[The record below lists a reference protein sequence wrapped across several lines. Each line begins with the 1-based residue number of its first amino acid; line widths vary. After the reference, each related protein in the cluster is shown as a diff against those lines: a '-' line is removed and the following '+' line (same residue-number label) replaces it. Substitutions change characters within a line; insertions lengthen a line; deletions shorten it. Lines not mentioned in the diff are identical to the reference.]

1 MSRLVI
7 FNKPFRVLSQFS
19 ADGDKQT
26 LADYIDIKDVYPAG
40 RRDYDSEGLMLLTD
54 DGRLQARITNPKN
67 RSYKVYLVQ
76 LEGEINRK
84 AIVRLQRGVELNDG
98 LTLPARARKVYPPED
113 LWARNPPIRER
124 RNQPTSWLEI
134 QIREGRN
141 RQIRRMTAA
150 VGYPTLRLIR
160 TAIDQWTLQ
169 GLEPGQFRLIKEDK
183 KPS

>member
-1 MSRLVI
+1 MGT
-7 FNKPFRVLSQFS
+7 
-19 ADGDKQT
+19 AH
-26 LADYIDIKDVYPAG
+26 
-40 RRDYDSEGLMLLTD
+40 
-54 DGRLQARITNPKN
+54 
-67 RSYKVYLVQ
+67 
-76 LEGEINRK
+76 RK

-160 TAIDQWTLQ
+160 TAIDEWTLQ
-169 GLEPGQFRLIKEDK
+169 GLEPGQFRLIKEVN